1 MEWFVCCKMAKQKR
15 KESEVAEKKSKKL
28 KKVSAVEMPVACAV
42 PPGTRT
48 APAEPV
54 KPLLLDEIPALWTMA
69 KPRPTQ
75 SRWLSDGTELGISGV
90 CIRVPVPGGA
100 EGPGEKAEEGAEER
114 STEAAAGG
122 GHRCG
127 SKPCSQALRGRAGP
141 GVPVQV
147 PDEHFPALLAYLEGL
162 RGRAR
167 ELTVQKAEALMRELD
182 EAGAVALPPGGTQ
195 RARQVL
201 QLLS

>member
-1 MEWFVCCKMAKQKR
+1 MRGGPGRLPFGGLPRARGSGRRPGVPSAPWFVCCKMAKQKR

-75 SRWLSDGTELGISGV
+75 SRWLSDGTELGISG
-90 CIRVPVPGGA
+90 A
-100 EGPGEKAEEGAEER
+100 SEASALGPACARGRGR
-114 STEAAAGG
+114 L
-122 GHRCG
+122 CG
-127 SKPCSQALRGRAGP
+127 SGRRTMPQGRMGHAVHPCGP
-141 GVPVQV
+141 
-147 PDEHFPALLAYLEGL
+147 Y
-162 RGRAR
+162 
-167 ELTVQKAEALMRELD
+167 TV
-182 EAGAVALPPGGTQ
+182 
-195 RARQVL
+195 
-201 QLLS
+201 LLSFTSACSVLSGTTDFRAAWQRRFKADRPVFCSR